1 MYRQRHCSPWPIRAS
16 NFVQTAAVNGRT
28 LVSYEHIEIERLV
41 LRRLSMSRAEEFRQ
55 STEQFWSEMDQKRKV
70 IAADRKPRPTSSGKT
85 LKKLSVGRTSPR
97 PKKRKKH

>member
-1 MYRQRHCSPWPIRAS
+1 
-16 NFVQTAAVNGRT
+16 
-28 LVSYEHIEIERLV
+28 
-41 LRRLSMSRAEEFRQ
+41 MSRADEFPTSRADEFRQ

-70 IAADRKPRPTSSGKT
+70 VAADGKPRPTSSGST